1 MGADMQMLAIILIE
15 QMGRKEKIILLPLS
29 GLITTLVV
37 YVTVRLMTSD
47 AAFSIVPGWHTT
59 IYPPEIT
66 WTILT
71 IIILVTSLLVY
82 LIFRAAIKLLTS
94 LWTRMKS

>member
-1 MGADMQMLAIILIE
+1 MLTL
-15 QMGRKEKIILLPLS
+15 G
-29 GLITTLVV
+29 GLVTTLVV
-37 YVTVRLMTSD
+37 YMTVRLGTGD

-71 IIILVTSLLVY
+71 IIILVASLLVY
-82 LIFRAAIKLLTS
+82 FIFKGTI
-94 LWTRMKS
+94 

>member
-1 MGADMQMLAIILIE
+1 MAVILIG
-15 QMGRKEKIILLPLS
+15 QMSKREKIILLTLG

-37 YVTVRLMTSD
+37 YVTVRLGTSD

-71 IIILVTSLLVY
+71 IVILVTSLLVY
-82 LIFRAAIKLLTS
+82 LIFRVITKLLTS
-94 LWTRMKS
+94 LWTRLKS